1 MRKNLENFR
10 NIASKPQTPYPI
22 PQTLATKSAFTFE
35 NTATLIFLNLCDMKK
50 SYTFSAVAGLAILF
64 LGFSALFV
72 SCDLNASNKTV
83 SNKAALETPQGRHG
97 YAVGTDM
104 GRAIKQMEANLDYSM
119 ILQGIKDQLDTSKPA
134 LMNDSEVTAAL
145 QDFMMEMRKARMEK
159 DSIAMEERKQKAA
172 ENLVSQNAFFEKNK
186 SEVGVVVAESGLQ
199 YIILKEGEGKTASD
213 GDTVTVH
220 YTGTLLDGT
229 KFDSS
234 LDRNQPL
241 SIALGE
247 GQLIKGWIEMLR
259 LMKKGEK
266 VKTWIPSELGYGEHG
281 NHVIPGNSML
291 VFEMELLDI
300 KSAKK

>member
-1 MRKNLENFR
+1 
-10 NIASKPQTPYPI
+10 
-22 PQTLATKSAFTFE
+22 
-35 NTATLIFLNLCDMKK
+35 MKK
-50 SYTFSAVAGLAILF
+50 SYFPSAVAGSAIIF
-64 LGFSALFV
+64 GALFV
-72 SCDLNASNKTV
+72 SCDLNADNKAV

-145 QDFMMEMRKARMEK
+145 QDFMMEMRKARMVK
-159 DSIAMEERKQKAA
+159 DSIAMEERRQKAA
-172 ENLVSQNAFFEKNK
+172 DNLVKQNEFLEKNK
-186 SEVGVVVAESGLQ
+186 AEVGVAATESGLQ
-199 YIILKEGEGKTASD
+199 YIILKEGEGKVAKD
-213 GDTVTVH
+213 GDTIAVH

-234 LDRNQPL
+234 VDRNQPL

-247 GQLIKGWIEMLR
+247 GQLIKGWVEMLR

-266 VKTWIPSELGYGEHG
+266 VKTWIPSALAYGEYG
-281 NHVIPGNSML
+281 NSVIPGNSML
-291 VFEMELLDI
+291 IFEMELLDI
-300 KSAKK
+300 KPAKK